1 MAESLARTPLEAERS
16 SSVACWRIAMASLP
30 QNPVESH
37 YASRTL
43 VDVVLAALDTA
54 GLPPRLTAADLAPLD
69 QFHARGLEATREL
82 AALAG
87 IDATSRVLDV
97 GSGIGGPARHLAESL
112 GCKVVGIDLTAEYCR
127 VAEALTARTGLSDKV
142 SFRTANALALP
153 FGDGEFDVVWTQ
165 HVAMNIADRARFY
178 SEMARVLKPGG
189 KLALYDAVAM
199 PGAEPL
205 FPVPWARDPST
216 SFLLDAEATRA
227 VLEKSGFTVRVW
239 RDVTAEARQWFAA
252 LRPPAQPP
260 KLGLHLLMGP
270 DFRIMSGN
278 FGRNVIEGRV
288 GLLMAV
294 CEKN

>member
-1 MAESLARTPLEAERS
+1 
-16 SSVACWRIAMASLP
+16 MASLP

-37 YASRTL
+37 YAPHSL
-43 VDVVLAALDTA
+43 VDVVIAALDAA

-69 QFHARGLEATREL
+69 QFHARGLEATKEL

-97 GSGIGGPARHLAESL
+97 GSGIGGPARHLAETL
-112 GCKVVGIDLTAEYCR
+112 GCTVVGIDLTAEYCR
-127 VAEALTARTGLSDKV
+127 VAEALTARTGLADKV

-153 FGDGEFDVVWTQ
+153 FGEAEFDVVWTQ
-165 HVAMNIADRARFY
+165 HVAMNIADRARLY

-216 SFLLDAEATRA
+216 SFLLDAGATRA

-239 RDVTAEARQWFAA
+239 RDVTAEASQWFAA

-294 CEKN
+294 GEKS